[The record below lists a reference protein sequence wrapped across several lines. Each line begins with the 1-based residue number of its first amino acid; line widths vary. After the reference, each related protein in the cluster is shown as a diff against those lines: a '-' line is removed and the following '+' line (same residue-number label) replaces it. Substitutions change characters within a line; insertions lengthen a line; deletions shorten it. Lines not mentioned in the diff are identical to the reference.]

1 MRFCLRVVAV
11 VDSPELVASQAAVA
25 VALAASDRSG
35 RLRASRPEAFQQ
47 IQAAETGA
55 AVQVRQPLQTLLV
68 RLPKMVVLA
77 VEESG
82 ATERHAPEV
91 SPSVVA
97 VAAAAAADT
106 RPPRATWRRPL
117 AATSIPQ
124 RQP

>member
-1 MRFCLRVVAV
+1 MVRFCLRVVV
-11 VDSPELVASQAAVA
+11 VVASLELATNPAGEV

-91 SPSVVA
+91 SAWVVA

-117 AATSIPQ
+117 AASC
-124 RQP
+124 R